1 MNVAFNTIHINN
13 SPLCCVKITQKF
25 QNMSFILKHKTNDI
39 CFMLNGALRNECDIR
54 IDYSH

>member
-13 SPLCCVKITQKF
+13 SSLCCVKITQKF

>member
-1 MNVAFNTIHINN
+1 M
-13 SPLCCVKITQKF
+13 LREKKF

>member
-13 SPLCCVKITQKF
+13 SPLCCVKIKF